1 MASTIPPL
9 ITDNIKRLIDQMLPP
24 IIQTVVDTGIENIG
38 EPNMKMP
45 DACLPQ
51 NELQSILNLRNNLQN
66 KINDTYKTTSTLNK
80 ATETLQPA
88 INTTK
93 TSLQIAT
100 AARIAA
106 KAAIK
111 AIPSPPGTPGIVIS
125 VIDDL
130 KDLEEYL
137 KPIITTN
144 INKLDSITT
153 SVDFANNT
161 LLKLNTLLSAID
173 QYLLKCGIDPNNLT
187 PLDKGL
193 QELKQSLNKANVNL
207 NNNNQVYKGFVLEI
221 VEEPYTPT
229 VNRRKAVA
237 RNTQG
242 IILLST
248 PLTFSTENQ
257 VLIEEIKLLID
268 SNNLKAN

>member
-1 MASTIPPL
+1 MTSTIPPL
-9 ITDNIKRLIDQMLPP
+9 ITDNIKRLIDQILPP

-144 INKLDSITT
+144 INKLDSII
-153 SVDFANNT
+153 F
-161 LLKLNTLLSAID
+161 LPKFP
-173 QYLLKCGIDPNNLT
+173 DPPVIRILFFKKT
-187 PLDKGL
+187 P
-193 QELKQSLNKANVNL
+193 NI
-207 NNNNQVYKGFVLEI
+207 NQIFI
-221 VEEPYTPT
+221 F
-229 VNRRKAVA
+229 
-237 RNTQG
+237 RNY
-242 IILLST
+242 
-248 PLTFSTENQ
+248 
-257 VLIEEIKLLID
+257 
-268 SNNLKAN
+268 

>member
-1 MASTIPPL
+1 MTSTIPPL

>member
-1 MASTIPPL
+1 MASTISSL
-9 ITDNIKRLIDQMLPP
+9 IIDNVKKLIDQMLPP
-24 IIQTVVDTGIENIG
+24 IIQTVIDTGIENVG
-38 EPNMKMP
+38 ESNMKMP

-51 NELQSILNLRNNLQN
+51 NELQSILNLRNNLKN
-66 KINDTYKTTSTLNK
+66 KINDTYKTTSNLNK
-80 ATETLQPA
+80 ATEVLQPA
-88 INTTK
+88 IDTTK
-93 TSLQIAT
+93 TSLQT
-100 AARIAA
+100 VTTARIAA

-125 VIDDL
+125 TIDDL
-130 KDLEEYL
+130 KDLEEQL

-161 LLKLNTLLSAID
+161 LLKLNTLLSGID

-187 PLDKGL
+187 PLNDGL
-193 QELKQSLNKANVNL
+193 KKLEQSLNEANVSL
-207 NNNNQVYKGFVLEI
+207 NNTNQVYKGFVLGI
-221 VEEPYTPT
+221 VEEPYSPT

-242 IILLST
+242 IILVST
-248 PLTFSTENQ
+248 PLTFSTNTQ

-268 SNNLKAN
+268 SNNLKAD